1 MPAVLPS
8 NFLYVAASLIWG
20 STWMAITFQLGT
32 IDPAASV
39 GYRFLLAG
47 VLFLIWSRGRGEAC
61 LLPLP
66 QLRWVALQGVLLFGI
81 SYTLTYEAERHI
93 ASGLMAV
100 LNSSM
105 LLFNLI
111 GMRLAFGR
119 KLDGKS
125 LLGAGLGGVGIVL
138 VFWPELA
145 TVQDAS
151 GWFGVACGLAAALL
165 ASCSNMVSQRNHHSG
180 VPLLAGTGW
189 AMILGGA
196 TALLISLAQG
206 HPLSFD
212 ARPAYIASLLY
223 LALFGSVIAF
233 ACYFTLIGR
242 IGAGRAGYIAVAVP
256 ILALILSG
264 FFEGFVWRI
273 WTVAGIACAVAGNLI
288 MLLEPGQLRR
298 FLGVRN

>member
-1 MPAVLPS
+1 
-8 NFLYVAASLIWG
+8 
-20 STWMAITFQLGT
+20 
-32 IDPAASV
+32 
-39 GYRFLLAG
+39 
-47 VLFLIWSRGRGEAC
+47 
-61 LLPLP
+61 
-66 QLRWVALQGVLLFGI
+66 
-81 SYTLTYEAERHI
+81 
-93 ASGLMAV
+93 
-100 LNSSM
+100 M

-165 ASCSNMVSQRNHHSG
+165 ASCSNMVSQRNHPGG

-196 TALLISLAQG
+196 TLLLISLAQG
-206 HPLSFD
+206 HPLAFD

-223 LALFGSVIAF
+223 LALFGSVPLLLLHPDRAH
-233 ACYFTLIGR
+233 R
-242 IGAGRAGYIAVAVP
+242 RGAGGYIAVAVP
-256 ILALILSG
+256 ILA
-264 FFEGFVWRI
+264 R
-273 WTVAGIACAVAGNLI
+273 
-288 MLLEPGQLRR
+288 
-298 FLGVRN
+298 